1 MYKFTSQCISYNIA
15 FYQIYPTL
23 LSPCLYSWR
32 SYNVPWDP
40 VNADRWYI
48 PEADRLSTVGQLLD
62 RVAERE
68 RDWWSRYVDMWVYID
83 RRID

>member
-1 MYKFTSQCISYNIA
+1 MYNHVSHRAVVVHGIWNTAAHQSLTTSLPVSIHA
-15 FYQIYPTL
+15 
-23 LSPCLYSWR
+23 

-68 RDWWSRYVDMWVYID
+68 RDWWSRYVDINRDV
-83 RRID
+83 